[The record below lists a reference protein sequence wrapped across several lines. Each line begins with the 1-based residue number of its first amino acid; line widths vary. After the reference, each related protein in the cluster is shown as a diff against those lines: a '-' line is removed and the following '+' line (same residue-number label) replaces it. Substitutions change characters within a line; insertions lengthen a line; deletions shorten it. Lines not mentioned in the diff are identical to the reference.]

1 MYALCDCNNF
11 YASCERVFKPSL
23 NGKPVVVLSNNDGCV
38 IARSQEAKDVGVAMG
53 APAFEIKEL
62 IKLHNVNVFSSN
74 YALYGDLS
82 NRVMSVLG
90 SFAPNFE
97 VYSVDEIFLNF
108 KGMKYIN
115 LTEYCKVIR
124 QTVRQNTKIPI
135 SIGIAPTKTLA
146 KMANKIAKKKY
157 KNIGVLELT
166 DKDEIEKHLKE
177 FPVSDLWG
185 IGYRYA
191 KLLEK
196 NNISTAFQLMEMNDD
211 WIKKNLTVQGLK
223 LVYELRGIPC
233 IPIEEVA
240 PNKKGICVSRSFG
253 QMANDLKT
261 LEESVATFTN
271 RAAQKLRK
279 QNSNCAAISVFVH
292 TNQFRADLKQY
303 YNSRYI
309 QIPIPT
315 NDSGELIKW
324 ALFGL
329 KQIYKEGYMYKKAGV
344 FIYEITPE
352 DAVQTNLFAELPED
366 NRKRALNSTVD
377 NLNRI
382 MGRNVVKYAAM
393 GDGKKWKLRQEMLSP
408 CYTTRLNEIFTIKI

>member
-38 IARSQEAKDVGVAMG
+38 IARSQEAKDAGVAMG

-62 IKLHNVNVFSSN
+62 IKQKGIHVFSSN
-74 YALYGDLS
+74 YALYGDMS

-90 SFAPNFE
+90 SFAPSFE
-97 VYSVDEIFLNF
+97 VYSVDEIFLDF
-108 KGMKYIN
+108 KGMHNTN
-115 LTEYCKVIR
+115 LTEYCKKIR
-124 QTVRQNTKIPI
+124 KSVRQNTKIPI

-157 KNIGVLELT
+157 KEIGVLELSDT
-166 DKDEIEKHLKE
+166 ATIEKHLNE
-177 FPVSDLWG
+177 FPVGDLWG

-191 KLLEK
+191 KFLEK
-196 NNISTAFQLMEMNDD
+196 NNIRTAFELMQMNDA
-211 WIKKNLTVQGLK
+211 WIRKNLSVQGLK

-233 IPIEEVA
+233 IPMEETA
-240 PNKKGICVSRSFG
+240 PDKKGICVSRSFG
-253 QMANDLKT
+253 QMTNELQV
-261 LEESVATFTN
+261 LEESVATFAN

-279 QNSNCAAISVFVH
+279 QNSNCAAISVFIH

-324 ALFGL
+324 ALTGL
-329 KQIYKEGYMYKKAGV
+329 KQIYKPGYMYKKAGV
-344 FIYEITPE
+344 FIFEISPE
-352 DAVQTNLFAELPED
+352 DAVQTNLFAALPED
-366 NRKRALNSTVD
+366 DRKKKLNSTVD
-377 NLNRI
+377 KLNKI

-408 CYTTRLNEIFTIKI
+408 CYTTRLDDVFIITI